1 MTSTMTVRA
10 KLILLLVI
18 AILALALIGGASWNG
33 MRKITRAADEI
44 GRVRLPSVQGLLMVN
59 EAQTAIRSAN
69 RWALTWENNYTAQGN
84 FSEVLKRKREA
95 WSNVD
100 RGWKIYEPLPQTP
113 EEEKLWKQ
121 FVNEWD
127 AWKAGDQAITAT
139 IEGLIANTTEAGQ
152 KALFARIYKQLD
164 ENAPRF
170 KAAED
175 LLNKLSDLNVQYGK
189 DAVNA
194 GDDAASQANTVVI
207 IVGLMATLFLL
218 LLGIFIIRSVLK
230 QLGGDPAYV
239 SGVLTE
245 VANGNLAV
253 RIDASTGDTTS
264 MLAAIQTMVGKLH
277 TIIGEV
283 RTAADHLSNASGQ
296 VSATAQSLSQS
307 SSEQAASVEETTA
320 SMEQMSA

>member
-1 MTSTMTVRA
+1 M
-10 KLILLLVI
+10 
-18 AILALALIGGASWNG
+18 
-33 MRKITRAADEI
+33 
-44 GRVRLPSVQGLLMVN
+44 
-59 EAQTAIRSAN
+59 
-69 RWALTWENNYTAQGN
+69 
-84 FSEVLKRKREA
+84 LKRKREA

-170 KAAED
+170 NAAED

-207 IVGLMATLFLL
+207 VVGLMAYPYTQLILHKLL
-218 LLGIFIIRSVLK
+218 
-230 QLGGDPAYV
+230 AYV
-239 SGVLTE
+239 G
-245 VANGNLAV
+245 
-253 RIDASTGDTTS
+253 RP
-264 MLAAIQTMVGKLH
+264 
-277 TIIGEV
+277 
-283 RTAADHLSNASGQ
+283 
-296 VSATAQSLSQS
+296 
-307 SSEQAASVEETTA
+307 
-320 SMEQMSA
+320 